1 MSINTNKQVVIDFF
15 TRFTSADV
23 DGLLSLLNDDVIWKM
38 MGQQG
43 GMPLSGEMDKSG
55 IADFTKGAY
64 ALFAGGLK
72 MTPKGWTIDGDRI
85 AVEVESFGIVNNEK
99 EYNNLYHYLFV
110 LSKGKITTI
119 KEYADTDLVRRV
131 FIDK

>member
-1 MSINTNKQVVIDFF
+1 MSTNKQLVVDFF
-15 TRFTSADV
+15 TRFVATDV
-23 DGLLSLLNDDVIWKM
+23 DGLLSLLNDDVVWKM

-43 GMPLSGEMDKSG
+43 KLPLSGEMDKSG
-55 IADFTKGAY
+55 IADFTKGA
-64 ALFAGGLK
+64 AELFGGTFK
-72 MTPKGWTIDGDRI
+72 MTPKAWTIDGDRV

-99 EYNNLYHYLFV
+99 EYNNLYHYLFI

-131 FIDK
+131 FID

>member
-1 MSINTNKQVVIDFF
+1 MSINANKQLVVDFF
-15 TRFTSADV
+15 THFVAADV
-23 DGLLSLLNDDVIWKM
+23 DSLLSLLNDDVIWKM

-43 GMPLSGEMDKSG
+43 GLPLSGEMDKSG

-64 ALFAGGLK
+64 ELFSGSFK
-72 MTPKGWTIDGDRI
+72 MMPKAWTIDGDRI
-85 AVEVESFGIVNNEK
+85 AVEVESLGIVNNER

-131 FIDK
+131 F